1 MPAFEYKAL
10 DREGK
15 TVKGA
20 IEADTAKQARTAL
33 RAQKLIP
40 THIDEVAQ
48 KEQKQAHQFSF
59 SLFKPRISIAELAL
73 LTRQLSTLIAASL
86 PLEEAL
92 KAVADQTEKP
102 RLSAM
107 IVGVR
112 ARVVEGYSLAE
123 SMADY
128 PHIFDDLY

>member
-40 THIDEVAQ
+40 THIDEVTQ
-48 KEQKQAHQFSF
+48 KEQKQARQFSV

-102 RLSAM
+102 RLAAM
-107 IVGVR
+107 IVGV
-112 ARVVEGYSLAE
+112 
-123 SMADY
+123 
-128 PHIFDDLY
+128 